1 MHKKIFMAVLA
12 GILVTGIFAQDP
24 AKILKDR
31 GEVYFTF
38 SVDSWEDVQD
48 LTRMISIDNVG
59 EDLRVFAY
67 ANEREFGEFLQQGIS
82 YEVLTPPGMLHKPRM
97 LDKID
102 EQDRLDWDFYPTYD
116 AYVDMMYQF
125 EADFPDICDVF
136 SIGSTNQ
143 ERELLVIRITDN
155 ITQQE
160 AEPEFFYTSSMHGDE
175 TTGYVLMLRLIDYLL
190 NGYGNDARITNMVDN
205 IDIYINP
212 LANPDGSYAAGNSN
226 IYGATRYNAMNVDIN
241 RNFPDPEDGPHPDGN
256 PWQTETIHFM
266 NFAEDHHFS
275 ISSNFHGG
283 AEVLNYPWDTWPRL
297 AADNDWWYYVCRAFA
312 DTVHLYSPSSYL
324 NGFNN
329 GITNGYQWYSISGGR
344 QDYMNYFHQCRE
356 YTHEISDVKL
366 LPASQLPDHWEW
378 NYRSFLNYIEE
389 CLYGVRGRITD
400 SATGDPLVAE
410 VFVLD
415 HEEDSSWVYSSA
427 EGNYHRFL
435 YEGTYDIRYSKSGY
449 IAQVHENVS
458 VVNGEATILDVQ
470 LVNPFS
476 IVEEE
481 NNNVFSLYPNP
492 ATSDYIRISA
502 EKRQISGAR
511 IYSLTGELIR
521 QAGKEE
527 AAGSFIDISE
537 LDAGTYI
544 MEAVIEGKPSR
555 SKFVKL

>member
-1 MHKKIFMAVLA
+1 MFKKVIMAVLA
-12 GILVTGIFAQDP
+12 GIFVFGMNAQDFS
-24 AKILKDR
+24 KIFKDR
-31 GEVYFTF
+31 VEVYFTF
-38 SVDSWEDVQD
+38 SIDSREDIEG
-48 LTRMISIDNVG
+48 LSRMISIDKIG
-59 EDLRVFAY
+59 EDLSVFAY
-67 ANEREFGEFLQQGIS
+67 ANEKEFVNFLQQGIP
-82 YEVLTPPGMLHKPRM
+82 YKVLTPPSMLIEPRM
-97 LDKID
+97 LDKISD
-102 EQDRLDWDFYPTYD
+102 EDRLDWDFYPTYD

-125 EADFPDICDVF
+125 EADFPEICDVF

-160 AEPEFFYTSSMHGDE
+160 GEPEFFYTSSMHGDE

-190 NGYGNDARITNMVDN
+190 NGYGDDPRVTNMVDN

-212 LANPDGSYAAGNSN
+212 LANPDGTFAASNNN
-226 IYGATRYNAMNVDIN
+226 IYGATRYNALGIDIN

-275 ISSNFHGG
+275 ISSNLHGG
-283 AEVLNYPWDTWPRL
+283 EEVLNYPWDTWAKL
-297 AADNDWWYYVCRAFA
+297 AADNDWWYNVCRAFA

-356 YTHEISDVKL
+356 FTHEISDVKL

-400 SATGDPLVAE
+400 SATGDPLMAE
-410 VFVLD
+410 VFVLN

-449 IAQVHENVS
+449 LAQVHENIS
-458 VVNGEATILDVQ
+458 VVNGEATILDIQ

-476 IVEEE
+476 IVEEGE
-481 NNNVFSLYPNP
+481 TFAFTLFPNP
-492 ATSDYIRISA
+492 ASSNYIRIRT
-502 EKRQISGAR
+502 ENHQVSGAR
-511 IYSLTGELIR
+511 IYSLNGELIR
-521 QAGKEE
+521 IVGQEE
-527 AAGSFIDISE
+527 AESSFIDISL
-537 LDAGTYI
+537 LDAGTYV
-544 MEAVIEGKPSR
+544 MEAVIDGKSSR